1 MTDQE
6 FANILANALARGREA
21 SGVEFK
27 GPGVLSDGRL
37 VAQIVRAVLAMA
49 NREHGGIVIIGI
61 EDEGALINPVG
72 LSESELAGW
81 TYDHVADQI
90 ARYADPG
97 ISFELSIT
105 MYNGMSFVAIVVE
118 EFFDIPIICKRDYP
132 QVLRS
137 GACYVRTRRK
147 PETSEI
153 PTQTEMREL
162 LDLAINKGV
171 SSYLERARQVGLYVP
186 PGPAESTGQ
195 EFFGDERRDLP

>member
-6 FANILANALARGREA
+6 FADILNRGRET

-27 GPGVLSDGRL
+27 GPGALSNGRL

-49 NREHGGIVIIGI
+49 NRQGGGIVIIGI
-61 EDEGALINPVG
+61 EDEGASINPVG
-72 LSESELAGW
+72 LGDSELAAW
-81 TYDHVADQI
+81 TYDNVADQI

-97 ISFELSIT
+97 VKFDLNVR
-105 MYNGMSFVAIVVE
+105 MYNGRNFLAIEVE
-118 EFFDIPIICKRDYP
+118 EFFDIPIICKRDNQP
-132 QVLRS
+132 VLRR

-162 LDLAINKGV
+162 LDLAISKGV

-195 EFFGDERRDLP
+195 ELFRDQRRDLP